1 MAESTNP
8 LDTLK
13 IKKLIGFKQITPGVI
28 NGDLITA
35 LKQCGIDALTGYNQ
49 SGTEFSIGQ
58 MSVLGNTFYGLKMD
72 TPTSKSIGSMLLYS
86 WVAQDLIDHPVQTGI
101 RLTQSGYAG
110 SVKNLS
116 LLMMYRKASNSSID
130 FNPQLMLQGE
140 DSSLY
145 CELVISAKKI
155 STTTCSVNV
164 DAYVNKQNVSSCV
177 ISSVSVNDALSLR
190 VGPYV
195 SATPGRPLSIMA
207 GDIYVAELDYN
218 SDGTVTP
225 QLLGNLTLEPFTVAT
240 YSGDKHSNTKNQ
252 DIVTALNTLDPNN
265 DLGVLAIK
273 PVEQPASVTFNVPD
287 IAGKSILG
295 ASLNIVY
302 KDSIAP
308 NNRLSYQITEGA
320 TQLPAETITTR
331 NADITGYTTFSK
343 ILTTPEGGG
352 DWNAD
357 NLKFKLDL
365 VNKGEE

>member
-1 MAESTNP
+1 MAGTNP

-28 NGDLITA
+28 TSDVISA
-35 LKQCGIDALTGYNQ
+35 LRQCGVDAVTSVNY
-49 SGTEFSIGQ
+49 SSSEFSIGS
-58 MSVLGNTFYGLKMD
+58 MSFLGSAFYGLKVTTD
-72 TPTSKSIGSMLLYS
+72 KGGKYVGSLSFTLAEKVS
-86 WVAQDLIDHPVQTGI
+86 NLDNTAIQVGF
-101 RLTQSGYAG
+101 RLTATANDMRTSAELFNVYAG
-110 SVKNLS
+110 QGLS
-116 LLMMYRKASNSSID
+116 ARAAITN
-130 FNPQLMLQGE
+130 E
-140 DSSLY
+140 DT
-145 CELVISAKKI
+145 SAYYEATI
-155 STTTCSVNV
+155 STEKDSNGSKRTALR
-164 DAYVNKQNVSSCV
+164 AYVNKQLIATSFTGYYQNN
-177 ISSVSVNDALSLR
+177 SVLLQVLTNSLTTAQD
-190 VGPYV
+190 VGFSYM
-195 SATPGRPLSIMA
+195 I
-207 GDIYVAELDYN
+207 GDMYIAELDYN

-302 KDSIAP
+302 KDSVAP
-308 NNRLSYQITEGA
+308 NNRLSYQITEG
-320 TQLPAETITTR
+320 TIQLPAETITER

>member
-1 MAESTNP
+1 MAGTNP
-8 LDTLK
+8 LETLR

-28 NGDLITA
+28 TGDLITA
-35 LKQCGIDALTGYNQ
+35 LKQCGIDALTGYSQ
-49 SGTEFSIGQ
+49 SDTEFSIGQ

-101 RLTQSGYAG
+101 RLTQSGYSG
-110 SVKNLS
+110 SVKDLS
-116 LLMMYRKASNSSID
+116 LLMMHRKNSNSSID
-130 FNPQLMLQGE
+130 FSPKLTLQGE

-145 CELVISAKKI
+145 WEIVMSAKKI
-155 STTTCSVNV
+155 SATTFSVNV

-177 ISSVSVNDALSLR
+177 ISSVSLSDALSLR
-190 VGPYV
+190 VGPYM
-195 SATPGRPLSIMA
+195 SATPGKPLSIMA

-218 SDGTVTP
+218 SDGTVMP

-308 NNRLSYQITEGA
+308 NNRLSYQITEGT
-320 TQLPAETITTR
+320 TQLPAETITER
-331 NADITGYTTFSK
+331 SADITGYTTFSK
-343 ILTTPEGGG
+343 ILTTPANGG
-352 DWNAD
+352 DWSAD